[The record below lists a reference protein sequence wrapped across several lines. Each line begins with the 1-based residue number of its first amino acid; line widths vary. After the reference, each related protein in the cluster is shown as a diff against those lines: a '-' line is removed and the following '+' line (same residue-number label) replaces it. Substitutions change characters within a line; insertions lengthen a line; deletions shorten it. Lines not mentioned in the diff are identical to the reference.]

1 MTSKTLTSTEL
12 RRRLATNVRTL
23 RTAAA
28 LTIKQAAG
36 KADVH
41 WRHWQK
47 IEAGENNA
55 TLATIIRVAEALNVT
70 AAELLEAP
78 AEPKPS
84 E

>member
-1 MTSKTLTSTEL
+1 MTSKSLTSVEL
-12 RRRLATNVRTL
+12 RRRLAANVRRL
-23 RTAAA
+23 RTAAP

-36 KADVH
+36 RAEVH

-47 IEAGENNA
+47 IEAAENNA
-55 TLATIIRVAEALNVT
+55 TLATLIRVAEALNVT
-70 AAELLEAP
+70 VAELLEAP

>member
-1 MTSKTLTSTEL
+1 MTSKTLTPAEL
-12 RRRLATNVRTL
+12 RRRLAANVRRL
-23 RTAAA
+23 RTAAT
-28 LTIKQAAG
+28 LTIKQASGRAQ
-36 KADVH
+36 VH

-55 TLATIIRVAEALNVT
+55 TLSTIVRVAEALNVT